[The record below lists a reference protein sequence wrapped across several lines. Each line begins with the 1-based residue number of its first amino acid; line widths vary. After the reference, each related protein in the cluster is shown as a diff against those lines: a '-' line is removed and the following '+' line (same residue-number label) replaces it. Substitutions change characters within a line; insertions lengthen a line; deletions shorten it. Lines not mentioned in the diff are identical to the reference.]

1 MFVSIN
7 RSLRRCRRRLLV
19 AGALLFVSL
28 AVVTAHSALGGGHMK
43 HGDPMTGALAVCLAI
58 VGTATAMFVAAALG
72 RRAARPDRFGGMSI
86 LLALCPGLGGVAP
99 GPRSRAGPQLQ
110 VFLM

>member
-19 AGALLFVSL
+19 AGALFFVSL
-28 AVVTAHSALGGGHMK
+28 AVVAAHSALGGGHMQ
-43 HGDPMTGALAVCLAI
+43 HSDPISEALAACLAV
-58 VGTATAMFVAAALG
+58 VGTAAAMFVAAALG
-72 RRAARPDRFGGMSI
+72 RLAVRPDRLGPMSTLPARGSGPDGI
-86 LLALCPGLGGVAP
+86 AP

>member
-19 AGALLFVSL
+19 AGVLILVSL
-28 AVVTAHSALGGGHMK
+28 AVVMAHSALGGGHMQ
-43 HGDPMTGALAVCLAI
+43 HSDPMTGALAICLA
-58 VGTATAMFVAAALG
+58 VGGTAAAMFVAAAFG
-72 RRAARPDRFGGMSI
+72 RLAGRPDHLGAMSTSSTSG
-86 LLALCPGLGGVAP
+86 PGPEGPAP

>member
-28 AVVTAHSALGGGHMK
+28 AVVTAHSALGGGHMQ
-43 HGDPMTGALAVCLAI
+43 HSDPMTGALAVCLAV

-72 RRAARPDRFGGMSI
+72 RLAVRPDRRGPTPTASSLHLGHFGI
-86 LLALCPGLGGVAP
+86 AP